1 VRILDENKESI
12 IISDSYPYRG
22 IYINRKN
29 LFEGCLN
36 KEPYHCK
43 LNIEV
48 TGNNIPFS
56 ILIRDAQDSTSAS
69 YLPPNEMILG
79 ISESFHPLYFYTDIK
94 KNSEGEIFINYK
106 KGVSRVFVNINNKT
120 EDINDI
126 NKWGNNFDRNK
137 VIEYNNNRIIINS
150 SNSNCPN
157 GCELYIGVYI
167 VDKEIDSPDDF
178 SLFFKYTDNNQSPIY
193 ILPNEFVFGEL
204 NQNKFDNYQILIQK
218 DIKDVEFILECDFCK
233 LKINDI
239 EEYSGLDK
247 LYKYPQSISPISLEN
262 QILNIKISPDNSLSY
277 PQFYSFKLIIPYNK
291 NIRRITS
298 ENIEYC
304 NSNSCLFAIPIKNYE
319 NTNKIFIYLS
329 NNDYPSTFSPTL
341 KTSLVDY
348 NIIESSDDLSP
359 STSLNINNN
368 IYTQSIDNDNKDKYL
383 VIELNNTLGGLTS
396 LTTSKYPHLLN
407 KTLIPNSN
415 YLIHSESKN
424 NITFNLYGNTL
435 QFIEFININNGGP
448 IKYLN
453 DEEYLISK
461 GNFEYNIPNNE
472 ASFTYNGG
480 ENSDILIRYK
490 TSPNDKLNIH
500 YLDLSI
506 NTTLKYNTL
515 NTGINSNILIFFKLP
530 KDMNSNSLNFNLTFS
545 SNNLVNINNI
555 EIGGGSEQNYYNE
568 LSSKIS
574 SFSEKGKKLIKNK
587 IYTLSLS
594 KTNID
599 SLLKNN
605 SKYGFIRILNE
616 NSFYPIEILINS
628 SYGEIPEGEGE
639 EGEEE
644 GKGEHEEEE
653 EERVIEDGDLTNYTD
668 KITIYNLNETNSS
681 EAQKHST
688 YYPIRTLFYNKTTA
702 YNLMT
707 STNSPIKAVRISFL
721 YIPGYKILYTNVS
734 SDNEIGE
741 NLNENITMNNNSK
754 LLSYR
759 NRRTYIFDMTNLS
772 INILRFYFI
781 PQSYKQSRFLKERIL
796 NDLSTTTEFKYE
808 IKDNISEFPVYN
820 LTSSDLTV
828 NEEND
833 NYIITVNPINNI
845 TNNNSL
851 LNENIYKLKLYKKD
865 RVTESEIDSALNKPK
880 PDKTYDS
887 KINNSLITFFI
898 NSTLISS
905 GYYYLEV
912 TAITEDYQIIDYNL
926 LSYPL
931 INKLDGGIKYDDV
944 KVIQEEKKKKPK
956 WWIALIVIGIII
968 IIALI
973 VFVVTKFSKKNKTN
987 EDYESLR
994 KKDESQRSKEIN
1006 G

>member
-1 VRILDENKESI
+1 
-12 IISDSYPYRG
+12 
-22 IYINRKN
+22 
-29 LFEGCLN
+29 
-36 KEPYHCK
+36 
-43 LNIEV
+43 
-48 TGNNIPFS
+48 
-56 ILIRDAQDSTSAS
+56 
-69 YLPPNEMILG
+69 
-79 ISESFHPLYFYTDIK
+79 
-94 KNSEGEIFINYK
+94 
-106 KGVSRVFVNINNKT
+106 
-120 EDINDI
+120 
-126 NKWGNNFDRNK
+126 
-137 VIEYNNNRIIINS
+137 
-150 SNSNCPN
+150 
-157 GCELYIGVYI
+157 
-167 VDKEIDSPDDF
+167 
-178 SLFFKYTDNNQSPIY
+178 
-193 ILPNEFVFGEL
+193 
-204 NQNKFDNYQILIQK
+204 
-218 DIKDVEFILECDFCK
+218 
-233 LKINDI
+233 
-239 EEYSGLDK
+239 
-247 LYKYPQSISPISLEN
+247 
-262 QILNIKISPDNSLSY
+262 
-277 PQFYSFKLIIPYNK
+277 
-291 NIRRITS
+291 
-298 ENIEYC
+298 
-304 NSNSCLFAIPIKNYE
+304 
-319 NTNKIFIYLS
+319 
-329 NNDYPSTFSPTL
+329 
-341 KTSLVDY
+341 
-348 NIIESSDDLSP
+348 
-359 STSLNINNN
+359 
-368 IYTQSIDNDNKDKYL
+368 
-383 VIELNNTLGGLTS
+383 
-396 LTTSKYPHLLN
+396 
-407 KTLIPNSN
+407 
-415 YLIHSESKN
+415 
-424 NITFNLYGNTL
+424 
-435 QFIEFININNGGP
+435 
-448 IKYLN
+448 
-453 DEEYLISK
+453 
-461 GNFEYNIPNNE
+461 
-472 ASFTYNGG
+472 
-480 ENSDILIRYK
+480 
-490 TSPNDKLNIH
+490 
-500 YLDLSI
+500 
-506 NTTLKYNTL
+506 
-515 NTGINSNILIFFKLP
+515 
-530 KDMNSNSLNFNLTFS
+530 MNSNSLNFNLTFS

-628 SYGEIPEGEGE
+628 SYGEIPEGE
-639 EGEEE
+639 EEE
-644 GKGEHEEEE
+644 GEEE
-653 EERVIEDGDLTNYTD
+653 EERVIEDGELIEDTD

-688 YYPIRTLFYNKTTA
+688 YYPIRTLFSNKATA

-707 STNSPIKAVRISFL
+707 SSNSPIKAVRISFL
-721 YIPGYKILYTNVS
+721 YIPGYKILYTDVKK
-734 SDNEIGE
+734 DDDIEE
-741 NLNENITMNNNSK
+741 NLNENITMNNSK

-808 IKDNISEFPVYN
+808 IKDSINEFPVYN

-833 NYIITVNPINNI
+833 NYIITVNPINNE

-865 RVTESEIDSALNKPK
+865 RVTESEIDSAKNKPK
-880 PDKTYDS
+880 ADKTYDS
-887 KINNSLITFFI
+887 KINNSLIVFFI

-973 VFVVTKFSKKNKTN
+973 VFLVTKFSKKNKKSN
-987 EDYESLR
+987 DDYESLR

>member
-1 VRILDENKESI
+1 
-12 IISDSYPYRG
+12 
-22 IYINRKN
+22 
-29 LFEGCLN
+29 
-36 KEPYHCK
+36 
-43 LNIEV
+43 
-48 TGNNIPFS
+48 
-56 ILIRDAQDSTSAS
+56 
-69 YLPPNEMILG
+69 
-79 ISESFHPLYFYTDIK
+79 
-94 KNSEGEIFINYK
+94 
-106 KGVSRVFVNINNKT
+106 
-120 EDINDI
+120 
-126 NKWGNNFDRNK
+126 
-137 VIEYNNNRIIINS
+137 
-150 SNSNCPN
+150 
-157 GCELYIGVYI
+157 
-167 VDKEIDSPDDF
+167 
-178 SLFFKYTDNNQSPIY
+178 
-193 ILPNEFVFGEL
+193 
-204 NQNKFDNYQILIQK
+204 
-218 DIKDVEFILECDFCK
+218 
-233 LKINDI
+233 
-239 EEYSGLDK
+239 
-247 LYKYPQSISPISLEN
+247 
-262 QILNIKISPDNSLSY
+262 
-277 PQFYSFKLIIPYNK
+277 
-291 NIRRITS
+291 
-298 ENIEYC
+298 
-304 NSNSCLFAIPIKNYE
+304 
-319 NTNKIFIYLS
+319 
-329 NNDYPSTFSPTL
+329 
-341 KTSLVDY
+341 
-348 NIIESSDDLSP
+348 
-359 STSLNINNN
+359 
-368 IYTQSIDNDNKDKYL
+368 
-383 VIELNNTLGGLTS
+383 
-396 LTTSKYPHLLN
+396 
-407 KTLIPNSN
+407 
-415 YLIHSESKN
+415 
-424 NITFNLYGNTL
+424 
-435 QFIEFININNGGP
+435 
-448 IKYLN
+448 
-453 DEEYLISK
+453 
-461 GNFEYNIPNNE
+461 
-472 ASFTYNGG
+472 
-480 ENSDILIRYK
+480 
-490 TSPNDKLNIH
+490 
-500 YLDLSI
+500 
-506 NTTLKYNTL
+506 
-515 NTGINSNILIFFKLP
+515 
-530 KDMNSNSLNFNLTFS
+530 MNSNSLNFNLTFS

-639 EGEEE
+639 EEEE
-644 GKGEHEEEE
+644 VEYEEE
-653 EERVIEDGDLTNYTD
+653 EERVIEDGELIVGNET
-668 KITIYNLNETNSS
+668 ITIYNLNETNSS

-688 YYPIRTLFYNKTTA
+688 YYPIRTLFSNKPTA

-707 STNSPIKAVRISFL
+707 SSKFPIKAVRISFL

-833 NYIITVNPINNI
+833 NYIITVNPINNE

-865 RVTESEIDSALNKPK
+865 RVTESEIDSAKNKPK
-880 PDKTYDS
+880 ADKTYDS
-887 KINNSLITFFI
+887 KINNSLIVFFI

-912 TAITEDYQIIDYNL
+912 TAITEDNQIIDYNL
-926 LSYPL
+926 LYYPL

-956 WWIALIVIGIII
+956 WWIALIVIGIFI

-973 VFVVTKFSKKNKTN
+973 VFLVTKFSKKNKKSK
-987 EDYESLR
+987 EYESLR